1 MLIALNSLAILA
13 VLRRLPLLMLLI
25 HLNLHCVKCDLVRL
39 VGREIVV
46 LRVVLKMLMRVLE
59 REEEGM
65 RLDQGTLL
73 EEMSMLLRSF
83 YETLKS
89 PKWKQIL
96 RVWVPVS
103 ISSVH
108 LISVRYVG
116 VRYNHRVYGPDG
128 DTSGSQCYYKWK
140 MPAGLGEPEGFTDS
154 ATRELRSLL
163 PTVIF

>member
-89 PKWKQIL
+89 PK
-96 RVWVPVS
+96 
-103 ISSVH
+103 
-108 LISVRYVG
+108 
-116 VRYNHRVYGPDG
+116 
-128 DTSGSQCYYKWK
+128 
-140 MPAGLGEPEGFTDS
+140 
-154 ATRELRSLL
+154 
-163 PTVIF
+163 